1 MFTLSTCRPMTG
13 GGSPKP
19 AAFAS
24 DASNLEKSKAD
35 SEPTASFPDTKH
47 VYHFYGPKE
56 WTTEEKKYF
65 DAATEWAKQTN
76 QWDGYE
82 FEITPTSNIPV
93 TRNKFG
99 NGISFAQISSTE
111 TEIDDDDIRGSV
123 SLKLAES
130 PRDTTFRMTMWK
142 GEWRNREMEREVVI
156 GPGYIGVGEFVTKE
170 GKITVQP
177 TKFSS
182 SPDTQHVHQFYGT
195 GHWTPEEQN
204 YFDAAIEWAKRTN
217 QWHGFEF
224 EITPTLEISVVRP
237 EAHTA
242 NYKVATQISST
253 KTENQ
258 SDIRGMVVLGLS
270 ANPRETSL
278 FMTIV
283 VAERQN
289 PKTIGQ
295 VFISPKPSASVEFG
309 IKEGKIMVIDKIK
322 GNN

>member
-1 MFTLSTCRPMTG
+1 MTG

-19 AAFAS
+19 AVPAS
-24 DASNLEKSKAD
+24 DASKSEKSKAD
-35 SEPTASFPDTKH
+35 SEPTASSPAPDTKH
-47 VYHFYGPKE
+47 VYHFYHFYGPEE

-65 DAATEWAKQTN
+65 DAGTEWAKRTN

-82 FEITPTSNIPV
+82 FEITPTPKISV

-99 NGISFAQISSTE
+99 NGISFVQISSTE

-130 PRDTTFRMTMWK
+130 PRETTFRMTMWK

-195 GHWTPEEQN
+195 GHWTPEEQK
-204 YFDAAIEWAKRTN
+204 YFDATIEWAKRTN

-224 EITPTLEISVVRP
+224 EITPTLEISV
-237 EAHTA
+237 
-242 NYKVATQISST
+242 ISST

-258 SDIRGMVVLGLS
+258 NDIRGMVVLELS
-270 ANPRETSL
+270 KNPRDTSL
-278 FMTIV
+278 FMTILG
-283 VAERQN
+283 AERQN

-309 IKEGKIMVIDKIK
+309 MKEGKIMVIDKIK

>member
-19 AAFAS
+19 AVPAS
-24 DASNLEKSKAD
+24 DASKLEKSKAV
-35 SEPTASFPDTKH
+35 SEPTTSSLASDTKH
-47 VYHFYGPKE
+47 VYHFYGPEE

-65 DAATEWAKQTN
+65 DAGTEWAKRTN

-82 FEITPTSNIPV
+82 FEITPTPKISV

-111 TEIDDDDIRGSV
+111 TENDNDIRGSV

-142 GEWRNREMEREVVI
+142 GEWRNRETEREVVI
-156 GPGYIGVGEFVTKE
+156 GPGYTGVGEFVTKE

-182 SPDTQHVHQFYGT
+182 SPDTVR
-195 GHWTPEEQN
+195 HWTPEEQK

-258 SDIRGMVVLGLS
+258 NDIRGMVVLGLS
-270 ANPRETSL
+270 ANPHETSL

-283 VAERQN
+283 GAERQN

-309 IKEGKIMVIDKIK
+309 MKEGKIMVIDKIK
-322 GNN
+322 RNN